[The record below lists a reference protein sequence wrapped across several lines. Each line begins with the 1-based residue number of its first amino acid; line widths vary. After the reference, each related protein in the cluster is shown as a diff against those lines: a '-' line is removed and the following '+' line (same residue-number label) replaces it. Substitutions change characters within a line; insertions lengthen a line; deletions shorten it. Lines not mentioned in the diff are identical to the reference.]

1 MARAFAEQKAAQ
13 IWQALHSAASITG
26 FFLSFCGTRRQT
38 APEASCTA
46 PTGQLMPQTPQSTQR
61 RAFIACRCFIAP
73 SIACT
78 GQDLAQAPQPMQFS
92 PIQCAIAAPPFTF
105 FHFKS

>member
-1 MARAFAEQKAAQ
+1 MARALAPQKAAHS
-13 IWQALHSAASITG
+13 WQALHSAVSMTG

-46 PTGQLMPQTPQSTQR
+46 PAGQLIPQTPQSTQR
-61 RAFIACRCFIAP
+61 RAFIACRCFNAP

-78 GQDLAQAPQPMQFS
+78 GHALAQAPQPMQFS
-92 PIQCAIAAPPFTF
+92 PIQCAIAAPPFIL